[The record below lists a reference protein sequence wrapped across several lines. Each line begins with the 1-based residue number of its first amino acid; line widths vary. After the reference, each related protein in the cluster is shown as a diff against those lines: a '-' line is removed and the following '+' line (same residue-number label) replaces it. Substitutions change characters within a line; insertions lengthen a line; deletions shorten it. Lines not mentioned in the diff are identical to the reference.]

1 MTKVFFAMPAESLS
15 SVDRENNTLQIQLY
29 ALKML
34 GKISLCDW

>member
-15 SVDRENNTLQIQLY
+15 SVDWENNTLQIQLY